1 MSTREDDAAR
11 LATLQGLY
19 FLVTGIWP
27 LASRESFERVTGPKA
42 DFWLAQTVGVLVASI
57 GSVLLLGARRRRVGA
72 ELGVLGAASAAGL
85 GLVDVVFALR
95 GRIAKVYLL
104 DAAIEG
110 AVVVGWVRTCI
121 RNREALGGNGPGS
134 NQLV

>member
-1 MSTREDDAAR
+1 LTTRDHDAAR

-27 LASRESFERVTGPKA
+27 LASRESFERVTCPKA
-42 DFWLAQTVGVLVASI
+42 DFWLAQTVGILVASI
-57 GSVLLLGARRRRVGA
+57 GSVLLLGARRRRVNM
-72 ELGVLGAASAAGL
+72 ELEVLGAASAVGL

-110 AVVVGWVRTCI
+110 AIAVGWMRAAVGAR
-121 RNREALGGNGPGS
+121 RKA
-134 NQLV
+134 

>member
-1 MSTREDDAAR
+1 VTTRDDDAARR

-27 LASRESFERVTGPKA
+27 LASRETFERVTGPKV

-57 GSVLLLGARRRRVGA
+57 GSVLMLGAGRGRVA
-72 ELGVLGAASAAGL
+72 PELEVLGAVSAAGL

-104 DAAIEG
+104 DGAIEG
-110 AVVVGWVRTCI
+110 AIVVGWVRT
-121 RNREALGGNGPGS
+121 RRK
-134 NQLV
+134 

>member
-1 MSTREDDAAR
+1 MTTRDHDAAR

-42 DFWLAQTVGVLVASI
+42 DFWLAQTVGILVASI
-57 GSVLLLGARRRRVGA
+57 GSVLLLGARRRRVNV
-72 ELGVLGAASAAGL
+72 ELEVLGAASAVGL

-110 AVVVGWVRTCI
+110 AIAVGWMRAAVGAR
-121 RNREALGGNGPGS
+121 RKA
-134 NQLV
+134 

>member
-1 MSTREDDAAR
+1 MSTRDDDAAR

-27 LASRESFERVTGPKA
+27 LASRKSFERVTGPKA

-72 ELGVLGAASAAGL
+72 ELGVLAAASAASL
-85 GLVDVVFALR
+85 GLVDVVFVLR

-110 AVVVGWVRTCI
+110 AIVVGWVRTCI
-121 RNREALGGNGPGS
+121 HTREAPGGNEPP
-134 NQLV
+134 LA

>member
-1 MSTREDDAAR
+1 LTTRDHDAAR

-42 DFWLAQTVGVLVASI
+42 DFWLAQTVGILVASI
-57 GSVLLLGARRRRVGA
+57 GSVLLLGARRRRVNM
-72 ELGVLGAASAAGL
+72 ELEVLGAASAVGL
-85 GLVDVVFALR
+85 GVVDVVFALR

-110 AVVVGWVRTCI
+110 AIAVGWMRAAVGAR
-121 RNREALGGNGPGS
+121 RKA
-134 NQLV
+134 

>member
-1 MSTREDDAAR
+1 MRLWPRRETDGEDAQL
-11 LATLQGLY
+11 LATVQGFY
-19 FLVTGIWP
+19 FLATGVWP
-27 LASRESFERVTGPKA
+27 LLSRETFERVTGPKT

-57 GSVLLLGARRRRVGA
+57 GGVLLLGAQRRRLDA
-72 ELGVLGAASAAGL
+72 ELEVLGVASAAGL

-110 AVVVGWVRTCI
+110 AIVAGWAHS
-121 RNREALGGNGPGS
+121 ALRRS
-134 NQLV
+134 

>member
-1 MSTREDDAAR
+1 LSTRDDDAAR

-72 ELGVLGAASAAGL
+72 ELQVLGAASAAGL

-95 GRIAKVYLL
+95 GRIAKIYLL

-121 RNREALGGNGPGS
+121 RKREAPGGNRPPRA
-134 NQLV
+134 